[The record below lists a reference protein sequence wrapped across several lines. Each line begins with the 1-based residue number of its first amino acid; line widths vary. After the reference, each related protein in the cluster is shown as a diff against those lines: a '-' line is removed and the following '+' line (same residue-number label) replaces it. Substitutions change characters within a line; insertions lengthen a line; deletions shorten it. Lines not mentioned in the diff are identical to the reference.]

1 MHVATVRVSPPG
13 LPTDQELVEQC
24 VDGDRREFATI
35 FRRHSRIIYGVAI
48 TILRNSADAEE
59 VVSDTFLTLWR
70 KRTTVNFID
79 DSALP
84 WLIATARY
92 QAMNRRRAAFRESSI
107 SLNDEID
114 THSSVG
120 VDVIAAE
127 QQLTRR
133 LDEIIAGLGPLEQKI
148 VQLCLVNNFSYEQA
162 ALTLGIS
169 HASVR
174 NRLSRARSHL
184 RHELQLE
191 EDSYEQTH

>member
-1 MHVATVRVSPPG
+1 MHVATVRESPPDS
-13 LPTDQELVEQC
+13 PTDQEFIDRC

-35 FRRHSRIIYGVAI
+35 FRRHSRIVYAVAI
-48 TILRNSADAEE
+48 SALRNPADAEE

-70 KRTTVNFID
+70 KRTTVNFIE

-114 THSSVG
+114 THSSAG
-120 VDVIAAE
+120 VDVIVAE

-133 LDEIIAGLGPLEQKI
+133 LDEIIAGLGPMEQKI
-148 VQLCLVNNFSYEQA
+148 VQLCLVNNLSYEQA
-162 ALTLGIS
+162 ALTLGVS
-169 HASVR
+169 HATVR
-174 NRLSRARSHL
+174 NRLSRARSYL

-191 EDSYEQTH
+191 EESYEQTH